1 MATAIQ
7 SCARAGVSEIAGNIE
22 RTKKMSDREPK
33 KADCRNTGQH
43 SLAHAP
49 IDSPFVAIEGVR
61 IPDSRMANDLTQLIR
76 DTETDLLFNHST
88 RVYLFGALTGK
99 RRALKFDEELLYV
112 GAMFHDIGLTQRYK
126 TSQNRFEVDS
136 ANAAREF
143 LRSYGINEVEVDT
156 VWDAIALH
164 TTPGIPEHKKA
175 EVALVT
181 SGVEMDVMGLAYD
194 QFTDA
199 QRAAVVAAYP
209 RGESF
214 KKNII
219 GAFYEGMKHRPDST
233 FGTVNDDVL
242 ACCDT
247 KFNRVDFCSLILGSP
262 WRT

>member
-1 MATAIQ
+1 
-7 SCARAGVSEIAGNIE
+7 
-22 RTKKMSDREPK
+22 MSDRESK
-33 KADCRNTGQH
+33 TATCQH
-43 SLAHAP
+43 AGWHSATQAP
-49 IDSPFVAIEGVR
+49 IEKPNVSIEGVR
-61 IPDSRMANDLTQLIR
+61 IPDSKMANDLTQLIR

-99 RRALKFDEELLYV
+99 RRALKFDPELLYV
-112 GAMFHDIGLTQRYK
+112 GAMFHDIGLTEKYR

-136 ANAAREF
+136 ANASREF
-143 LRSYGINEVEVDT
+143 LRSYGASEIEVDT

-164 TTPGIPEHKKA
+164 TTPGIPEHKRP

-181 SGVEMDVMGLAYD
+181 SGVEMDVMGVAYD
-194 QFTDA
+194 EFTDA
-199 QRAAVVAAYP
+199 QRAGVVAAYP
-209 RGESF
+209 RDDSF

-219 GAFYEGMKHRPDST
+219 RAFYDGMKHRPEST

-247 KFNRVDFCSLILGSP
+247 KFKRVDFCSLILQSP